1 MLPRLLVLPLLAV
14 VGCAGEPAT
23 VDPVAPVQDRPNIV
37 LITVESV
44 RSDHVGCFGYDRD
57 TMPSLCGLAAEGT
70 RFDNAYSVTS
80 WTLPA
85 HASLFTGLYPA
96 VHQVIGSRGRLDD
109 AYTTLAE
116 VLAGA
121 GYQTAG
127 FVSGPFLQPQHN
139 LNQGFEIYDASP
151 SNPGGNRAAHADVT
165 NPAMEALIDRFLA
178 EGRDDARPLFLFVYL
193 WDPHY
198 DYIPPS
204 PFDAAFLPPD
214 AVPIDLTSYETSDEV
229 HPGIS
234 TGELAYVISQYDGE
248 LSCTDAWI
256 GRLWRR
262 LRDVGLW
269 DDTYVIVTS
278 DHGEE
283 FFEHGN
289 KGHRNNLYEES
300 VHVPLII
307 KFPGTAA
314 PPEDDR
320 PVSLVDL
327 FPTVLDFAGVDP
339 PVELHGRSLIRAP
352 DPDRTLFLEL
362 LTEWAVRNEG
372 TGELELETDLWLAA
386 RAAGHK
392 LVMGRNENRVELFD
406 LASDPGERR
415 PLGPE
420 AATRREEIDA
430 RLGEHLRRMKVEVA
444 GWRTPEPA
452 RLSPEQEERLRA
464 LGYLGGSS
472 RDDD

>member
-1 MLPRLLVLPLLAV
+1 LLVVPLVVL
-14 VGCAGEPAT
+14 VGCAGEPAS
-23 VDPVAPVQDRPNIV
+23 VDSIAPGQDRPNIV

-44 RSDHVGCFGYDRD
+44 RSDHVGCFGYERD
-57 TMPSLCGLAAEGT
+57 TMPSLCALAAEGA

-96 VHQVIGSRGRLDD
+96 VHQVVGSRGRLDD
-109 AYTTLAE
+109 SYTTLAE
-116 VLAGA
+116 VLTAA

-151 SNPGGNRAAHADVT
+151 SNPEGNRAAHADVT
-165 NPAMEALIDRFLA
+165 NPGMEALIDRFLTD
-178 EGRDDARPLFLFVYL
+178 GRDVARPLFLFAYL

-204 PFDAAFLPPD
+204 PFDSVFTPPD
-214 AVPIDLTSYETSDEV
+214 AVPIVVTGYETSDVV

-234 TGELAYVISQYDGE
+234 AGELAYVISQYDGE
-248 LSCTDAWI
+248 LSCTDALL

-262 LRDVGLW
+262 LRDLGLW
-269 DDTYVIVTS
+269 DDTYVIVTA

-300 VHVPLII
+300 VHVPLVV
-307 KFPGTAA
+307 KSPGAAA
-314 PPEDDR
+314 PLEDGR

-339 PVELHGRSLIRAP
+339 PAELHGRSLARAP
-352 DPDRTLFLEL
+352 DPDRTLFFEL
-362 LTEWAVRNEG
+362 MTEWAVRNER

-386 RAAGHK
+386 RAADHK
-392 LVMGRNENRVELFD
+392 LVMGRNDNRVELFD
-406 LASDPGERR
+406 LASDPGEQR

-420 AATRREEIDA
+420 AATRRAEIDS
-430 RLGEHLRRMKVEVA
+430 RLGEHLQRMKAEVA
-444 GWRTPEPA
+444 ERREPEPA

-472 RDDD
+472 SDED